1 MKLNHFKLRSLLA
14 LVLSAMLGLTAC
26 DKDDNKNNVP
36 TSGDNLEV
44 KLKADA
50 ELSLFR
56 AAIEK
61 GELNTFIT
69 GPGPFTLLAPT
80 NAAFNAI
87 GINSEADLNTYSKA
101 MIDSIITFHIIPGRR
116 LNVEIPTGPNSPITT
131 QLTGQSVYA
140 ARFPAGVFFNGAK
153 ITTTDIVASN
163 GVIHKIDRVLLPAR
177 VNVLA
182 LLTAN
187 PNHKLFVQAITK
199 AATTATFTGTPAL
212 VTVFAPT
219 NAAMTAG
226 GYDSTTIANTAA
238 ATLLPIIRYH
248 VIPTRMFSNE
258 FRNDSLKSVQGPK
271 FRMLSGSPA
280 QVRGNTNAPGFFNI
294 GPGTDYVGTNG
305 IIHVING
312 LMKP

>member
-1 MKLNHFKLRSLLA
+1 MKLNNFKLRSLLA

-26 DKDDNKNNVP
+26 DKDDNNDGP
-36 TSGDNLEV
+36 TSTDNLEV
-44 KLKADA
+44 KLEADP

-61 GELNTFIT
+61 GELNTFLL

-87 GINSEADLNTYSKA
+87 GINTEADLNTYSKP

-131 QLTGQSVYA
+131 QLTGQSVFA
-140 ARFPAGVFFNGAK
+140 ARFSTGVFFNGAK

-163 GVIHKIDRVLLPAR
+163 GVIHKINKVLLPPR
-177 VNVLA
+177 VTVLA

-187 PNHKLFVQAITK
+187 PDHKLFVQAINK

-219 NAAMTAG
+219 NAAMIAG

-238 ATLLPIIRYH
+238 ATLLPIVRYQ
-248 VIPTRMFSNE
+248 VIGARMFSSQ
-258 FRNDSLKSVQGPK
+258 FRNDSLRSVQGPK
-271 FRMLSGSPA
+271 FRMLGGPPA
-280 QVRGNTNAPGFFNI
+280 QIRGNTNAPGFFNI
-294 GPGTDYVGTNG
+294 GPGTDFVGTNG
-305 IIHVING
+305 VIHVSNG